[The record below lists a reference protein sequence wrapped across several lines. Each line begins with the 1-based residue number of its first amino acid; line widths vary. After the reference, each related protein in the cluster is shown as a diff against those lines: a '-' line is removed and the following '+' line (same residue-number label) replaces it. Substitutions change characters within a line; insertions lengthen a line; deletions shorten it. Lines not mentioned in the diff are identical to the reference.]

1 MASFIS
7 SYPLGLKNA
16 VPCFQRVVNEI
27 ISKYNCKGT
36 YAYLDDIT
44 VCGKTREE
52 HDENLKC
59 FLTAAKKCVILP
71 STKRCVPTPPIL
83 KLLGYHIS
91 NGVSQP
97 DLTVSSLY

>member
-16 VPCFQRVVNEI
+16 VPCFSRVVNEI

-71 STKRCVPTPPIL
+71 STKRSVPTPPIL
-83 KLLGYHIS
+83 KLGYHIS